1 MSVTE
6 GIILIL
12 VNIIAWGFF
21 HFFISYLCFKIPLNF
36 FLEEDRFF
44 KIKKWEQS
52 GEMWQKLL
60 LVKKWKGFLIDG
72 SSIVKKSYNKSHLH
86 GKKKNDL
93 MVFAAETKRAELTHL
108 LLILPAPLFFLWNP
122 VWAGWIMIIYAL
134 LANLPFI
141 IVQRYNRARIEV
153 ILNKL

>member
-44 KIKKWEQS
+44 KKKKWEQS

>member
-134 LANLPFI
+134 IANLPFI